1 MILPWHHGGYY
12 VKQNS
17 NMKTLPIRLI
27 MMWLLVICTPAS
39 AEVTVDDLVHWANY
53 SAIDNQLA
61 KADIDVLQQQL
72 KIDQANQGLN
82 LFLGSGFGNN
92 RAVISN
98 TSTLT
103 YQSANMQL
111 GLTLP
116 LLGSAEKLEKK
127 VMNTELSLKLAQ
139 INHKRIEGD
148 VLNLLFTANAQLY
161 YAEERIQFDNSFL
174 SRKDNAKKI
183 LSYRLKE
190 HYLLKSRQL
199 DFDSMFDIAK
209 RELIKN
215 EAEKSEAMLVL
226 QELTEKT
233 LTTYQPQA
241 PTVSPPTD
249 LEKVLSSAAQSAAS
263 VKSAEAVLAASENSA
278 EKLNWE
284 GINGNLILSQSLTK
298 GIGVPSGFATTIGV
312 QVDMP
317 IDILHER
324 SVIHREKAALID
336 QAQLSLRKAQL
347 KANQDTQIALNNVQ
361 KSDMDTIASWRQL
374 EAAFSAWQIA
384 HLRAQAIPDD
394 AIEKDLKKTYLLYQA
409 AINYSY
415 SQELLAKNIIHAE
428 NFEGKLSANKLIDK
442 EQSETSNIQL
452 ENIQNNNVNSALNSL
467 KHNWKKVVQA
477 ALYLGHKPIKTISNR
492 SAKIYGWYTWNAAD
506 FIREWHNNEKFLYQ
520 TRRVELSFT
529 PSQMQTIMELHK
541 LPGLANFLEK
551 AKDMGITVN
560 WLIGE
565 PDLVTANG
573 RRKLMQWLPAIY
585 ALGFDGVDLDVER
598 SQLPKNKQNIWK
610 SGIIKTIAVIHSET
624 GRPITLTINY
634 KEFKNKNLINQLI
647 GAGLSN
653 AAIMIYISNPN
664 RVKQIVIP
672 ILQKYS
678 NLSIS
683 IVQSIEPGLPAVE
696 SLYPQGQSAA
706 MTHWQNLSRSLNAF
720 PNFDGIDIQSWED
733 FYKAKP

>member
-1 MILPWHHGGYY
+1 M
-12 VKQNS
+12 
-17 NMKTLPIRLI
+17 
-27 MMWLLVICTPAS
+27 
-39 AEVTVDDLVHWANY
+39 
-53 SAIDNQLA
+53 
-61 KADIDVLQQQL
+61 
-72 KIDQANQGLN
+72 
-82 LFLGSGFGNN
+82 
-92 RAVISN
+92 
-98 TSTLT
+98 
-103 YQSANMQL
+103 
-111 GLTLP
+111 
-116 LLGSAEKLEKK
+116 
-127 VMNTELSLKLAQ
+127 
-139 INHKRIEGD
+139 
-148 VLNLLFTANAQLY
+148 
-161 YAEERIQFDNSFL
+161 
-174 SRKDNAKKI
+174 
-183 LSYRLKE
+183 
-190 HYLLKSRQL
+190 
-199 DFDSMFDIAK
+199 
-209 RELIKN
+209 
-215 EAEKSEAMLVL
+215 
-226 QELTEKT
+226 
-233 LTTYQPQA
+233 
-241 PTVSPPTD
+241 
-249 LEKVLSSAAQSAAS
+249 
-263 VKSAEAVLAASENSA
+263 
-278 EKLNWE
+278 
-284 GINGNLILSQSLTK
+284 
-298 GIGVPSGFATTIGV
+298 
-312 QVDMP
+312 
-317 IDILHER
+317 
-324 SVIHREKAALID
+324 
-336 QAQLSLRKAQL
+336 
-347 KANQDTQIALNNVQ
+347 
-361 KSDMDTIASWRQL
+361 
-374 EAAFSAWQIA
+374 
-384 HLRAQAIPDD
+384 
-394 AIEKDLKKTYLLYQA
+394 LYQA